1 MDASFSS
8 NATPRHSAKQSR
20 AFGLMKR
27 GRILGLSKML
37 VKSIIFAIA
46 GILATLVFRFI
57 SQRKAAQLER
67 LKAEQRKKEEDLLE
81 EEWNRING
89 QKQPL
94 LQITPITEQLETK
107 QEDDNQ
113 LLTQSFS
120 LPWPEE
126 ESKTTRG

>member
-8 NATPRHSAKQSR
+8 NATPRQYAKQSR

-57 SQRKAAQLER
+57 SKRKAEQLER

-89 QKQPL
+89 
-94 LQITPITEQLETK
+94 
-107 QEDDNQ
+107 
-113 LLTQSFS
+113 
-120 LPWPEE
+120 
-126 ESKTTRG
+126 

>member
-1 MDASFSS
+1 
-8 NATPRHSAKQSR
+8 
-20 AFGLMKR
+20 MKR

-57 SQRKAAQLER
+57 SKRKAEQLER

-89 QKQPL
+89 
-94 LQITPITEQLETK
+94 
-107 QEDDNQ
+107 
-113 LLTQSFS
+113 
-120 LPWPEE
+120 
-126 ESKTTRG
+126 